1 MNSQNSRKIIVAGGM
16 AVVVGAVIF
25 AVHAHHD
32 TLVAQAPVPPPTPFT
47 TPATPAT
54 DPNAPGAVAQTPDVP
69 GAVAQTPDA
78 PGGVRVAQ
86 APDAPAAVPPNDS
99 GGTKAP
105 TQ

>member
-16 AVVVGAVIF
+16 AVVVGVVIF

-47 TPATPAT
+47 TPAAVAQTP
-54 DPNAPGAVAQTPDVP
+54 DAPGAVAQTPDAS
-69 GAVAQTPDA
+69 GA
-78 PGGVRVAQ
+78 VRVAQ
-86 APDAPAAVPPNDS
+86 APDAPAALPPNES
-99 GGTKAP
+99 VGTKAP